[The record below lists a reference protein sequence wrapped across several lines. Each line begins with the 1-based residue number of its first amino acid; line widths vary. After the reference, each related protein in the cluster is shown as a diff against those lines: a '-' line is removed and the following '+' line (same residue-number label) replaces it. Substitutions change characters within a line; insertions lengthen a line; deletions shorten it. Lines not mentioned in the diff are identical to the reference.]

1 MSRRA
6 IAAPLEAN
14 VPGFAKALP
23 LVAAA
28 SIYAAGAAAA
38 DLVESVPSNVY
49 LFRVNC
55 PMERYVA
62 QWAPGPADR
71 GRNYFRIA
79 TGDANLD
86 CSIYDYDARTDAAL
100 PRRDC
105 GDPGGVIRGF
115 PGILILLGAT
125 HCR

>member
-1 MSRRA
+1 VLNS
-6 IAAPLEAN
+6 
-14 VPGFAKALP
+14 AKAL
-23 LVAAA
+23 LLLAAGSICA
-28 SIYAAGAAAA
+28 SAAGAAS
-38 DLVESVPSNVY
+38 LVEGVPWVEGVPSNVY

-62 QWAPGPADR
+62 QWTPGPADR

-86 CSIYDYDARTDAAL
+86 CSIYDFDARTDGAL

-105 GDPGGVIRGF
+105 GDPGAIIRGF
-115 PGILILLGAT
+115 PGFLILLGAT